1 MLWTKQRTSKA
12 DPQQPDRSR
21 GTQIKTKESLFRKE
35 LWVCPF
41 FQIDWNWIRYK
52 DVCRVFMGVSQAT
65 DMDWKALKLSRQKE
79 LWPPAFL
86 GQEADW
92 GICST
97 ANIKHFCRMS
107 LLRRWEGRTDVSK
120 TEPKHQRGYFQ
131 GKQDLTKSQALP
143 ERESCQH
150 LPCVISDLLRTR
162 DCFVL
167 FLFSSPRPS
176 FRQSSVGPL
185 SMVVLSPHCV
195 WGEGGRIHR
204 LFSFQVSKPWTVSR
218 QWAMYLFSTLF
229 SGASHGC
236 LEIGHSSDISIT
248 EINQCHKS
256 GLFSPEELVVSW
268 ELV

>member
-41 FQIDWNWIRYK
+41 FQMDWNWIRYK

-131 GKQDLTKSQALP
+131 GKQHLTKSQALP

-150 LPCVISDLLRTR
+150 LPCMISDLLRTR

-167 FLFSSPRPS
+167 FLFSSPHPS

-195 WGEGGRIHR
+195 FGGKEAEYIV
-204 LFSFQVSKPWTVSR
+204 FSAFRSPN
-218 QWAMYLFSTLF
+218 
-229 SGASHGC
+229 HG
-236 LEIGHSSDISIT
+236 LSPD
-248 EINQCHKS
+248 S
-256 GLFSPEELVVSW
+256 GLCTFFQPCFQELHMDALKLAMAAIFPSQRSTNATNQGCFPQKN
-268 ELV
+268 